1 MSLFQRTI
9 RLFFFLIGAGAAGL
23 AAATA
28 LLTRRMVAPPR
39 QSLWATP
46 KDAGLA
52 YEDIQFPAYDGARVA
67 GWFVPAD
74 GPGPH
79 PTIMLAHGWTWNR
92 LGKSTDSLLD
102 NLSGARTVDLLPVI
116 HGLQGAGF
124 NVLAFD
130 QRNHGLSA
138 TVMPTTFGLQE
149 ANDIIGAV
157 AYLSQR
163 HDVDSDRIGAIGFS
177 TGANAI
183 LFSIP
188 HAPLLKAAILVQPTT
203 PELFAD
209 RLSADLLGPFGKP
222 VIILAE
228 FVYRALGGIG
238 LRHINPVRAASTAR
252 DTALLYVQG
261 NRDPWGSFD
270 DVADMVAATPNRIP
284 PVYVDATRRTDGY
297 RFVLNHPDACQAFFD
312 THMPPS

>member
-9 RLFFFLIGAGAAGL
+9 RFFFFLLGVGAAGL

-46 KDAGLA
+46 KDVGLA

-67 GWFVPAD
+67 GWFVPAAGD
-74 GPGPH
+74 GPH
-79 PTIMLAHGWTWNR
+79 ATIMLVHGWTWNR

-116 HGLQGAGF
+116 HGLQSAGF

-130 QRNHGLSA
+130 QRNHGMSA
-138 TVMPTTFGLQE
+138 AAAPTTFGLQE
-149 ANDIIGAV
+149 ANDVIGAV
-157 AYLSQR
+157 DYLAQR
-163 HDVDSDRIGAIGFS
+163 RDVDRNRIGAIGFS
-177 TGANAI
+177 TGANAV

-188 HAPLLKAAILVQPTT
+188 NAPLLKAAILVQPTT

-209 RLSADLLGPFGKP
+209 RLSADMLGPFGQP
-222 VIILAE
+222 VLILAE
-228 FVYRALGGIG
+228 LIYRALGGIG
-238 LRHINPVRAASTAR
+238 LRHISPVRAARAAHNV
-252 DTALLYVQG
+252 ALLYVQG

-270 DVADMVAATPNRIP
+270 DVADMVAATPNRIAP
-284 PVYVDATRRTDGY
+284 IYVDAARRTDGY

-312 THMPPS
+312 THLPPA